1 MATSDAGDD
10 GAGGLPP
17 GAEDGAPAQRVS
29 ALGDAELLATGP
41 EELRRLAPEVVLV
54 ERIGGWIFAGVV
66 ASGALLALTLG
77 WVLDWFPSWL
87 DALLAA
93 AWLALAAGLGWL
105 AHAWPPLEYRHTR
118 WRVSALGLDIWSGV
132 VWRSVVS
139 VPRSRVQHIDVT
151 QGPLQRRFG
160 LATLSLHTAG
170 TEHAKVTLSGLEHAT
185 ALRVRDD
192 LLVREEDDVV

>member
-1 MATSDAGDD
+1 VATADAGGD
-10 GAGGLPP
+10 GAKEGPVR
-17 GAEDGAPAQRVS
+17 AEDGAAAQPAD
-29 ALGDAELLATGP
+29 APDGAGPTAAGTGDQ
-41 EELRRLAPEVVLV
+41 RRLAPEVVLV

-77 WVLDWFPSWL
+77 WVLGWFPGWL

-93 AWLALAAGLGWL
+93 GWLALAGGLGWL

-118 WRVSALGLDIWSGV
+118 WRIGPLGLDIWSGV

-139 VPRSRVQHIDVT
+139 VPRTRVQHIDVT

-170 TEHAKVTLSGLEHAT
+170 TEHAKVSLSGLEHAT